1 MMVGPK
7 RFVAN
12 VLFPEPAGPHST
24 RSVLGGTLTRIGIPV
39 SPLLRCI
46 PSSGIMAVHTYTCN
60 TCNVCLVDID
70 TLTNVFYY
78 IHGLL
83 SVGECIHKQTTNVH
97 ADIFLILPTRDKIR
111 NDTQDQV

>member
-1 MMVGPK
+1 MTQCW
-7 RFVAN
+7 
-12 VLFPEPAGPHST
+12 SC
-24 RSVLGGTLTRIGIPV
+24 RSVVPRTCSSLNPRVRRVQGASWEVRSGVLACLFRLPWL

-83 SVGECIHKQTTNVH
+83 SVGDCIHTQTTNVH
-97 ADIFLILPTRDKIR
+97 AETSHEG
-111 NDTQDQV
+111 